1 MADDDGNGKRPPHH
15 QEPVPSD
22 NRRFGFDLKGVG
34 AAAQTPPPDSKVPSS
49 DSDAP
54 TLFDSSSVVPS
65 PSSSGETVSFFGV
78 HFLQRGRLLGGRYAI
93 LRVLGEGG
101 MGAVYLARD
110 TELDRVIALKVIRP
124 ELAGDPAILQRFKQ
138 ELILARHITHKN
150 VIRIFDLGEADGI
163 RFITMEYVDGEDL
176 RTLLRRSG
184 KFDAGE
190 AVDTA
195 VQICRA
201 LDAAHSEGVIHR
213 DLKPQNV
220 MRDTHG
226 RIVVMDFGL
235 ARSLESNGVTQTGA
249 LVGTLE
255 YMSPEQALGGQLDQR
270 SDLFAVGLI
279 LFEMLTGKVPYKA
292 DTAIASLMRRT
303 QERAASASDADPS
316 VPLDLS
322 QIVGTCLERNPND
335 RYSSAQELLRE
346 LEAWHGSP
354 QPSPRVEH
362 RGSAAPARDLPPQ
375 PGPRSVQIN
384 LNLPTRRVSLW
395 TAIFAVLLIAFFS
408 IPSTRH
414 LVFPQAVQVSVAP
427 AAQGI
432 PPFSQGKYLT
442 VLPLKILGDSSL
454 RYVADGIGDA
464 LSAKLFQLRELHL
477 VSSPPAAETADN
489 AGSNNN
495 DQQSVVK
502 IAQSVGANLVLRGA
516 VQGSAGKLR
525 ITLNLEDAVQGRRMW
540 SQEFSGLLPDLL
552 ALEDKIYGSVVQGLD
567 LQPSGEE
574 LARGGVHPT
583 ENMAA
588 YDLYLKGRD
597 ALRGKEGRRN
607 TEAGIDFMERALQQD
622 SNFALA
628 YTGISDANLRLYRDS
643 KDGLFAEKALAAAQ
657 KAESINSNLPEVHL
671 SLGSVYTAT
680 GRNMEAIAELKRALL
695 LTPASDEAYRRLAD
709 AYRAG
714 GSRPAAIA
722 AYQSAVRSNP
732 YYWYNHNRLGGAYLG
747 WGENDKALEE
757 FQQVTRLAPDNPIG
771 YQNQGAVFLRL
782 GRWND
787 SIPVFEKA
795 LDLQPDAG
803 TYSNLGTAYFYL
815 KRYEDSI
822 RMMEKA
828 VEMSPKDEQLAGNL
842 ADSYRTAGHTQQA
855 NSAYDKAIQ
864 LAFQQLQVNPK
875 SAEVTGDLALYYS
888 KKGSAVQALQYIRQ
902 ARSLDPADVQLVY
915 DQAQIYASADK
926 QKEALASLKEAF
938 QRGYPPD
945 EAQSDPELARLKALP
960 EFTRLVSQYSRK
972 SN

>member
-1 MADDDGNGKRPPHH
+1 
-15 QEPVPSD
+15 V
-22 NRRFGFDLKGVG
+22 
-34 AAAQTPPPDSKVPSS
+34 
-49 DSDAP
+49 
-54 TLFDSSSVVPS
+54 
-65 PSSSGETVSFFGV
+65 
-78 HFLQRGRLLGGRYAI
+78 LGSRYRI

-101 MGAVYLARD
+101 MGAVYQARD

-220 MRDTHG
+220 MRDTQG

-235 ARSLESNGVTQTGA
+235 ARSLEFNSVTQTGA

-322 QIVGTCLERNPND
+322 QIVGNCLERNPQD
-335 RYSSAQELLRE
+335 RYRSAQELLHE
-346 LEAWHGSP
+346 LEAWRPSP
-354 QPSPRVEH
+354 QLAPKVE
-362 RGSAAPARDLPPQ
+362 RRAATPPPRDLRPQ

-395 TAIFAVLLIAFFS
+395 TAVFVVLLIAFFA
-408 IPSTRH
+408 IPATRR
-414 LVFPQAVQVSVAP
+414 LVFPPAPQVGVAP
-427 AAQGI
+427 AVQGI
-432 PPFSQGKYLT
+432 PPLSQGKYLT
-442 VLPLKILGDSSL
+442 VLPLKTLGDSSL

-477 VSSPPAAETADN
+477 VSSPPAGATADN
-489 AGSNNN
+489 ADNN

-502 IAQSVGANLVLRGA
+502 VAQSVGANLVLRGA
-516 VQGSAGKLR
+516 VQGSADKLR
-525 ITLNLEDAVQGRRMW
+525 VTLNLEDAVRGHRIW
-540 SQEFSGLLPDLL
+540 SQEFSSVLPDLL
-552 ALEDKIYGSVVQGLD
+552 ALEDKIYASVVQGLD

-574 LARGGVHPT
+574 LARGGLHPT

-597 ALRGKEGRRN
+597 ALRGKEGRRD
-607 TEAGIDFMERALQQD
+607 TEAGIGLMERALQQD

-657 KAESINSNLPEVHL
+657 KAESINPNLPEVHL

-680 GRNMEAIAELKRALL
+680 GRNTEAIAELRRALL

-714 GSRPAAIA
+714 GNRPDAIA

-732 YYWYNHNRLGGAYLG
+732 YYWYNHNRLGGAYLA

-787 SIPVFEKA
+787 SIPVLQRA
-795 LDLQPDAG
+795 LDLQPDAA

-815 KRYEDSI
+815 KRYEDAI
-822 RMMEKA
+822 KMNEKA

-842 ADSYRTAGHTQQA
+842 ADAYRTAGHTPQA
-855 NSAYDKAIQ
+855 NAAYDKAIQ

-888 KKGSAVQALQYIRQ
+888 KKGSAAQALQYIRQ

-915 DQAQIYASADK
+915 DQAQIYASAGK
-926 QKEALASLKEAF
+926 QKEALASLREAF
-938 QRGYPPD
+938 QKGYPPD
-945 EAQSDPELARLKALP
+945 EAQNDPELAKLKALP
-960 EFTRLVSQYSRK
+960 EFTRLVTQYSRK

>member
-1 MADDDGNGKRPPHH
+1 MADHDGKRLP
-15 QEPVPSD
+15 D
-22 NRRFGFDLKGVG
+22 NRRFGVDPKGVG
-34 AAAQTPPPDSKVPSS
+34 AAAQTPPPDSKVPTA

-54 TLFDSSSVVPS
+54 TLLDSSSVPLAPS
-65 PSSSGETVSFFGV
+65 PSSSAFGV
-78 HFLQRGRLLGGRYAI
+78 NFLQPGRVLGGRYRI

-101 MGAVYLARD
+101 MGAVYQARD

-124 ELAGDPAILQRFKQ
+124 ELAGYPAILQRFKQ

-195 VQICRA
+195 VQVCRA
-201 LDAAHSEGVIHR
+201 LDAAHTEGVIHR

-220 MRDTHG
+220 MRDTQG

-235 ARSLESNGVTQTGA
+235 ARSLEFNGVTQTGA

-255 YMSPEQALGGQLDQR
+255 YMSPEQALGGQLDPR

-279 LFEMLTGKVPYKA
+279 LFEMLTGKAPYKA

-303 QERAASASDADPS
+303 QERAASASDTDPS

-322 QIVGTCLERNPND
+322 QIVGRCLERNPKD
-335 RYSSAQELLRE
+335 RYRSAQELLRE
-346 LEAWHGSP
+346 LEAWRPSP
-354 QPSPRVEH
+354 QLAPRVE
-362 RGSAAPARDLPPQ
+362 RRASTPPPRDHSPQ

-395 TAIFAVLLIAFFS
+395 TAVFVVLLIAFFA
-408 IPSTRH
+408 IPATRH
-414 LVFPQAVQVSVAP
+414 LVFPPAPQVSVAP

-432 PPFSQGKYLT
+432 PPLGQGKYLT
-442 VLPLKILGDSSL
+442 VLPLKILGDPSL

-477 VSSPPAAETADN
+477 VSSPPAGTTAGN
-489 AGSNNN
+489 ADNN
-495 DQQSVVK
+495 DQLSVVK

-516 VQGSAGKLR
+516 VQGSADKLR
-525 ITLNLEDAVQGRRMW
+525 VTLNLEDAVRGRRMW
-540 SQEFSGLLPDLL
+540 SQEFSGVLPDLL
-552 ALEDKIYGSVVQGLD
+552 ALEDKIYASVVQGLD

-574 LARGGVHPT
+574 LARGGLHPT

-597 ALRGKEGRRN
+597 ALRGKEGRRD
-607 TEAGIDFMERALQQD
+607 TEAGIGFMERALQQD

-657 KAESINSNLPEVHL
+657 KAESINPNLPEVHL

-680 GRNMEAIAELKRALL
+680 GRNTEAIAELRRALL

-714 GSRPAAIA
+714 GNRPEAIA

-732 YYWYNHNRLGGAYLG
+732 YYWYNHNRLGGAYLA

-787 SIPVFEKA
+787 SLPVLQRA
-795 LDLQPDAG
+795 LDLQPDAA

-815 KRYEDSI
+815 TRYEDSI

-842 ADSYRTAGHTQQA
+842 ADAYRSSGHTPQA
-855 NSAYDKAIQ
+855 NAAYDKAIQ

-888 KKGSAVQALQYIRQ
+888 KKGSAAQALQYIRQ

-926 QKEALASLKEAF
+926 QREALASLKEAF
-938 QRGYPPD
+938 QKGYPPD
-945 EAQSDPELARLKALP
+945 EAQNDPELAKLKALP
-960 EFTRLVSQYSRK
+960 EFARLVTQFSRK

>member
-1 MADDDGNGKRPPHH
+1 
-15 QEPVPSD
+15 V
-22 NRRFGFDLKGVG
+22 
-34 AAAQTPPPDSKVPSS
+34 
-49 DSDAP
+49 
-54 TLFDSSSVVPS
+54 
-65 PSSSGETVSFFGV
+65 
-78 HFLQRGRLLGGRYAI
+78 LGGRYRI

-101 MGAVYLARD
+101 MGAVYQARD

-163 RFITMEYVDGEDL
+163 RFITMEYVDGDDL

-195 VQICRA
+195 VQVCRA

-220 MRDTHG
+220 MRDTQG

-235 ARSLESNGVTQTGA
+235 ARSLEFNGVTQTGA

-255 YMSPEQALGGQLDQR
+255 YMSPEQALGGQLDPR

-279 LFEMLTGKVPYKA
+279 LFEMLTGKAPYKA

-303 QERAASASDADPS
+303 QERAASASDTDPS

-322 QIVGTCLERNPND
+322 QIVGKCLERNPKD
-335 RYSSAQELLRE
+335 RYGSAKELLHE
-346 LEAWHGSP
+346 LEAWHPSP
-354 QPSPRVEH
+354 QLAPRVE
-362 RGSAAPARDLPPQ
+362 RRAATPPPRDLRPQ
-375 PGPRSVQIN
+375 PAPRSVQIN

-395 TAIFAVLLIAFFS
+395 TAVFVVLLIAFFA
-408 IPSTRH
+408 IPATRH
-414 LVFPQAVQVSVAP
+414 LVFPPAPQVSVAP
-427 AAQGI
+427 VVQGI
-432 PPFSQGKYLT
+432 PPLGQGKYLT

-477 VSSPPAAETADN
+477 VSSPPAGATADN
-489 AGSNNN
+489 DVNSN

-502 IAQSVGANLVLRGA
+502 LAQSVGANLVLRGA
-516 VQGSAGKLR
+516 VQGNADKLR
-525 ITLNLEDAVQGRRMW
+525 VTLNLEDAVRGRRMW
-540 SQEFSGLLPDLL
+540 SQEFSGVLPDLL
-552 ALEDKIYGSVVQGLD
+552 ALEDKIYASVVQGLD

-574 LARGGVHPT
+574 LARGGLHPT

-597 ALRGKEGRRN
+597 ALRGKEGRRD
-607 TEAGIDFMERALQQD
+607 TEAGIAFMERALQQD

-657 KAESINSNLPEVHL
+657 KAESINPNLPEVHL

-680 GRNMEAIAELKRALL
+680 GRNTEAIAELKRALL

-714 GSRPAAIA
+714 GNRPEAIA

-732 YYWYNHNRLGGAYLG
+732 YYWYNHNRLGGAYLA

-787 SIPVFEKA
+787 SIPVLQRT
-795 LDLQPDAG
+795 LDLQPDAA

-815 KRYEDSI
+815 KRYEDAI
-822 RMMEKA
+822 KMNEKA

-842 ADSYRTAGHTQQA
+842 GDAYRTAGHTPQA
-855 NSAYDKAIQ
+855 NAAYDKAIQ

-875 SAEVTGDLALYYS
+875 SAEATGDLALYYS
-888 KKGSAVQALQYIRQ
+888 KKGSAAQALQYIRQ

-926 QKEALASLKEAF
+926 QKEALTSLKEAF
-938 QRGYPPD
+938 QKGYPPD
-945 EAQSDPELARLKALP
+945 EAQNDPELAKLKALP
-960 EFTRLVSQYSRK
+960 EFVRLVSQYSRK